1 MGPVPYS
8 VDKLPNVQI
17 LQAMTAK
24 LAKTQVNKKWLL
36 LAKQLSLL
44 ESKLE
49 IEGRMSLADEARLKL
64 KQLAASVISGKVVDP
79 LAAINI
85 LKESAK
91 FKRALG
97 NLS

>member
-1 MGPVPYS
+1 
-8 VDKLPNVQI
+8 
-17 LQAMTAK
+17 
-24 LAKTQVNKKWLL
+24 
-36 LAKQLSLL
+36 
-44 ESKLE
+44 
-49 IEGRMSLADEARLKL
+49 MSLAGEARLKL
-64 KQLAASVISGKVVDP
+64 KQLSASVISGKVVDP